1 MPDHEN
7 IIKIAKLLDRT
18 VIFTDVQPDL
28 LGIEIGSG
36 TIFLPVADIFNF
48 IRALKEVDKYYLGKD

>member
-1 MPDHEN
+1 MPDE
-7 IIKIAKLLDRT
+7 IIKIAKLSDHT
-18 VIFTDVQPDL
+18 VIFTDVKPDL

-36 TIFLPVADIFNF
+36 TIFLPVAEIFNF

>member
-1 MPDHEN
+1 LE
-7 IIKIAKLLDRT
+7 
-18 VIFTDVQPDL
+18 
-28 LGIEIGSG
+28 IEIGSG

>member
-1 MPDHEN
+1 MPDK
-7 IIKIAKLLDRT
+7 IITIEKLSDRT
-18 VIFTDVQPDL
+18 VIFTDLKPDL

-36 TIFLPVADIFNF
+36 TIFFPVADIFNF

>member
-1 MPDHEN
+1 MPEHET
-7 IIKIAKLLDRT
+7 IIKIAKLSDRT

-28 LGIEIGSG
+28 LGIEMGSE
-36 TIFLPVADIFNF
+36 TILLPVAEIFNF

>member
-1 MPDHEN
+1 MPDE
-7 IIKIAKLLDRT
+7 IIKIAKLSDRT

-28 LGIEIGSG
+28 LGVEIGSG
-36 TIFLPVADIFNF
+36 TIFLPMAEIFNF